1 MDYFFSKKHKQK
13 KTRYIVFTTNEAD
26 GEVKQIKLNNGLY
39 RFLVVL
45 FCVILGAMIGFGIYE
60 GRIYDFF
67 AKQSIEN
74 ARAIE
79 DLSLEKARLEIEN
92 EELGDKVKLLSETL
106 NSKVQAENALNAER
120 EQMHIPSEFRQCRM
134 KRLYVFIPHR
144 ELRESLLSFLIPQRM
159 LTTGLLCLQDAMKLR
174 E

>member
-92 EELGDKVKLLSETL
+92 EELGDKVWGEYGFIDAFNLSK
-106 NSKVQAENALNAER
+106 NWYA
-120 EQMHIPSEFRQCRM
+120 P
-134 KRLYVFIPHR
+134 
-144 ELRESLLSFLIPQRM
+144 SFLAIDQGPQIIMIENYRS
-159 LTTGLLCLQDAMKLR
+159 GLIWKLFMSHPDIR
-174 E
+174 NGLIKLGFTSPYFTNPTP